1 MSTLVWSHI
10 LEECSFISCYCE
22 LWVWGLG
29 FKVPFGNFIDLCN
42 FCSVPHFLRSAHQV
56 LLWTMSSFWEFCQT
70 LWVHPLGNVIGYF
83 MWIHVVF
90 IGSHIFQECF
100 FWCYLN
106 YKFILFRTGDIK
118 DTQQPLFDAK
128 SGWQHLADH
137 QHIQSPS
144 INHQDSFQYWISTIT
159 FRWLILSFFLEVLGS
174 KLVWVCKIC
183 KTRNLKILYK
193 FYTSIAYQRW
203 KKKSQ

>member
-1 MSTLVWSHI
+1 
-10 LEECSFISCYCE
+10 
-22 LWVWGLG
+22 
-29 FKVPFGNFIDLCN
+29 
-42 FCSVPHFLRSAHQV
+42 
-56 LLWTMSSFWEFCQT
+56 
-70 LWVHPLGNVIGYF
+70 
-83 MWIHVVF
+83 
-90 IGSHIFQECF
+90 
-100 FWCYLN
+100 LN